1 MKKIVL
7 AAAICALGSSLVQA
21 EGLRFTYVD
30 TGLFGGDSNDYDA
43 TEARLRVRGN
53 IGVGDV
59 LYFPLS
65 LESTS
70 FESDDEEYSQ
80 TDVTMTAGV
89 GARISLSDNFAL
101 YGDASLAVQSVSY
114 DYDGGF
120 DDEDE
125 EDDGSGQ
132 LLRAGMR
139 LQPISL
145 LELTAELSKRDIGLD
160 SWDEE
165 VRRSLVALQFNI
177 SPLFA
182 IGVEHHRDRYTYDY
196 PYYSSDT
203 LATRYLGA
211 YARFSFK

>member
-1 MKKIVL
+1 MKKIIL

-30 TGLFGGDSNDYDA
+30 AGVLGGDSNDYDG
-43 TEARLRVRGN
+43 TEARVRVRGS
-53 IGVGDV
+53 IAAGEV

-65 LESTS
+65 MESTS
-70 FESDDEEYSQ
+70 FESDDEEFSQ
-80 TDVTMTAGV
+80 TDLTLTGGI
-89 GARISLSDNFAL
+89 GARLAVSDSLAF

-120 DDEDE
+120 DDSDE

-139 LQPISL
+139 FQPTSL

-160 SWDEE
+160 YWDEE
-165 VRRSLVALQFNI
+165 VRRSLVSLQFNI

-196 PYYSSDT
+196 PNYSSDT
-203 LATRYLGA
+203 LATRYLGG
-211 YARFSFK
+211 YVRFSFK